1 MSVPARV
8 NLITLGVTDLDRAT
22 SFYSSLGWR
31 LSSSSVAGEVS
42 FFDLTN
48 CVLAVWGHASLA
60 EDAHAE
66 AGEPPRFRGVATA
79 INVGS
84 EAEVDAVIGAA
95 VDAGG
100 SVAKAAHKTE
110 WGGYSGYFA
119 DPGGPLWGVAPK
131 PHLRPRRRG
140 GHLWEVAHNPY
151 WRLDDDGVVHLPH

>member
-1 MSVPARV
+1 MTVPARV
-8 NLITLGVTDLDRAT
+8 NLITLGVSDLGRAT
-22 SFYSSLGWR
+22 AFYERLGWR
-31 LSSSSVAGEVS
+31 LSGSSVAGEVS

-48 CVLAVWGHASLA
+48 CVLAVWGHGSLA
-60 EDAHAE
+60 DDARRP
-66 AGEPPRFRGVATA
+66 AGDPPVFRGVATA

-100 SVAKAAHKTE
+100 SIAKPAHKAD

-119 DPGGPLWGVAPK
+119 DPD
-131 PHLRPRRRG
+131 

-151 WRLDDDGVVHLPH
+151 WPQDDNGLVRLPE

>member
-42 FFDLTN
+42 FFDLAN

-66 AGEPPRFRGVATA
+66 AGDPPLFRGVATA

-84 EAEVDAVIGAA
+84 EAEVDAAIGAA

-100 SVAKAAHKTE
+100 RLAKGAVKAD

-119 DPGGPLWGVAPK
+119 DPD
-131 PHLRPRRRG
+131 
-140 GHLWEVAHNPY
+140 GHLWEVAYNPY
-151 WRLDDDGVVHLPH
+151 WPLDEDGR